1 MRILHVVHQYLPDH
15 MAGTELYTQM
25 VARAQAAAGHN
36 VAIFTPLNRAGTFD
50 GRAVSEEGVRVC
62 RVPVGPRG
70 ATAVFLSTFR
80 QPVLAEAFAVVLA
93 SERPDVV
100 HVQHLM
106 GVPAAVGAA
115 LRGAGVPY
123 VLALHDYWYGCANG
137 QLLTNDTATICGG
150 PSPHFGNCGRCAAA
164 RGGLPAALGPLFA
177 PLMARRNARLEPV
190 FAGAARVLAPNAFVA
205 DIYAA
210 LGFPVERIVV
220 NPLGLD
226 APPGLAERVALRRAA
241 RPPGPPRF
249 GYVGSIA
256 HQKGVHVLVEA
267 MNGLPDDAATLDV
280 YGDMSTFA
288 DYAAELRALAR
299 HPGVRFHGLLGRD
312 GLWDALADLDALV
325 LPTLWYEAS
334 PLVIREAFAAGLPLV
349 ASAIGAPGR
358 MVRDGVDGLL
368 FAPGDVA
375 ALRRSLLTL
384 VERPEL
390 AAQLRAGIAPVRTV
404 ADHVAQIESVY
415 EQIRNGT
422 RMTQMDAD
430 GHGSAPSQISQTS
443 RQDRQER

>member
-1 MRILHVVHQYLPDH
+1 MRILHVVHQYVPDH
-15 MAGTELYTQM
+15 VAGTELYTQM
-25 VARAQAAAGHN
+25 VARAQVAAGHD
-36 VAIFTPLNRAGTFD
+36 VAVFTPLNRAGTFE
-50 GRAVSEEGVRVC
+50 GQAVPEEGVRVY
-62 RVPVGPRG
+62 RVPVGPRE

-80 QPVLAEAFAVVLA
+80 QPALIEAFAAVLA
-93 SERPDVV
+93 AERPDVV

-106 GVPAAVGAA
+106 GVPSAVGGA

-137 QLLTNDTATICGG
+137 QLLTNDTATICAG

-177 PLMARRNARLEPV
+177 PLMAWRNARLEPV

-205 DIYAA
+205 DTYTA
-210 LGFPVERIVV
+210 LGFPAERMVI

-226 APPGLAERVALRRAA
+226 APPGLAERVAARRAA
-241 RPPGPPRF
+241 RPVGPPRF

-256 HQKGVHVLVEA
+256 RQKGVHVLIEA
-267 MNGLPDDAATLDV
+267 LNGLPDDAATLDV
-280 YGDMSTFA
+280 YGDMRTFA

-299 HPGVRFHGLLGRD
+299 HPGIRFHGLLGRD
-312 GLWDALADLDALV
+312 RLWDTLAELDALV

-349 ASAIGAPGR
+349 ASAIGAPGH

-368 FAPGDVA
+368 FPPGDVA
-375 ALRRSLLTL
+375 ALRLVLLAL
-384 VERPEL
+384 VERPAL
-390 AAQLRAGIAPVRTV
+390 LAQLRAAILPVRTV
-404 ADHVAQIESVY
+404 ADHVAQIEAIY
-415 EQIRNGT
+415 EQIKN
-422 RMTQMDAD
+422 
-430 GHGSAPSQISQTS
+430 
-443 RQDRQER
+443 